1 MNKTSLSKPIFSSIL
16 PWLTWEIF
24 FFGLILVLAAF
35 TRFFML
41 GDRAMSHDESLHT
54 YYSWR
59 YSEGFGYQ
67 HNPMMHGPFQFHILA
82 AIYYLFGATD
92 FTSRI
97 PAALFSLAT
106 IWMVWY
112 WRRYIGKVGAFIA
125 AIMLLISPYILFY
138 GRYSRNEAF
147 VGLYAIVM
155 LYAVLRY
162 LESGWKRYLY
172 LLVLTIIF
180 HLITKETSYIY
191 LGELLIFLA
200 GYLVIRIT
208 AQKSEWEG
216 DSKYRGFVISLAAG
230 LLLIGSSL
238 ILALVTKSQEQSN
251 PATAIPANPTIPN
264 QAAAMG
270 FSFTLPVILAVI
282 GLVALGFTVYF
293 LFTGFGYSR
302 LRDERAFDML
312 ILSGTLILPVLS
324 APLINIFGGHPLDYS
339 MAGLSQSSIFFIPL
353 FIASTVIGLWWNKK
367 VWAYSALMFWG
378 IFIAFYTS
386 MFTYGTGFFS
396 GLIGSL
402 GYWLEQQP
410 VQRGSQPLYYYLL
423 IQIPIYE
430 YLPAV
435 GSLIALYYGF
445 RRTQETDFSPADF
458 STQESNYNNT
468 FALLVFWTVSSL
480 IAFTFAGERMP
491 WLTYHIALPMI
502 LLGGWGIG
510 QLIEKIDWQGLQQRH
525 VFLSIISFAILLIS
539 TLGILYIL
547 LGATP
552 PFEGKNLDQLQSTK
566 TFILMIL
573 GVIGSAT
580 AIWYLLKSWTT
591 ANTVRLG
598 LITFI
603 GILFVFTASTSFR
616 ANYWKYNEGTELL
629 VYAHG
634 AGGIKDMFKQI
645 EDVSYRTTGS
655 TRNIEVAYDDSTA
668 WPLTWY
674 LKDFPNQKYY
684 GDKPGPDVGQS
695 PIIIVGQNHYGL
707 IEPIVRDNYYHQ
719 EFIRMVWPNMD
730 YFNLNFERIKN
741 ALLDKDLRQGL
752 IDIWL
757 YRNYKTYAEALK
769 KTNDAVD
776 VSGYTPAN
784 WNPSE
789 KMRLYIRKDLASQIW
804 EYGSSPL
811 SAIPPDPYEAGKI
824 DLAPDLSIGEAGSE
838 PGQLNYPRE
847 LAIAPDGSI
856 YVADSRNNR
865 IQHFS
870 ADGTYLNS
878 WGSFKDKSQGEAPPG
893 TFNEP
898 WGVAV
903 AKDGSVFVSDTWNH
917 RIQKFS
923 SDGRPLTAWGSF
935 GQSTDGLGFY
945 GPRGLAID
953 GEGRL
958 YVADTGNNRI
968 SIFDPNGNFIS
979 SFGTPGADS
988 GQFSEPVDVYVDDN
1002 GLVYVT
1008 DTWNRRVQV
1017 FSHNPDLSDFQP
1029 IASWDVSGW
1038 FGGSNENKPFIA
1050 VNKDGHIFITDPEGY
1065 RVIEFDGAKGGFV
1078 RTWGTYGTEEG
1089 QLNLPTGLA
1098 VDRSGRIWVS
1108 DSGNNRL
1115 LRFTLP

>member
-1 MNKTSLSKPIFSSIL
+1 MDKTTFSKPIFASI
-16 PWLTWEIF
+16 PWLTWEVF
-24 FFGLILVLAAF
+24 FFGVILALAAF
-35 TRFFML
+35 TRFYML

-82 AIYYLFGATD
+82 AIYYFFGADD

-138 GRYSRNEAF
+138 GRYARNEAF

-155 LYAVLRY
+155 LYTVLRY
-162 LESGWKRYLY
+162 LESGLKRYLY
-172 LLVLTIIF
+172 LLVLTIVL

-191 LGELLIFLA
+191 MGELLIFLA
-200 GYLVIRIT
+200 GYLVVRIT
-208 AQKSEWEG
+208 AQKWKDNSAY
-216 DSKYRGFVISLAAG
+216 KGFIVSLAAG

-238 ILALVTKSQEQSN
+238 SLAIVTRGQLPAN
-251 PATAIPANPTIPN
+251 PATAVPANPTLPS
-264 QAAAMG
+264 QTAAFG
-270 FSFTLPVILAVI
+270 FSFTLPVILAML
-282 GLVALGFTVYF
+282 GLVALGFTIYY
-293 LFTGFGYSR
+293 LFTGFGISK
-302 LRDERAFDML
+302 LRDERSFDML
-312 ILSGTLILPVLS
+312 ILTGTLILPALS
-324 APLINIFGGHPLDYS
+324 APLINIFGGHPLDYT
-339 MAGLSQSSIFFIPL
+339 MAGLSQSSKFFIPL
-353 FIASTVIGLWWNKK
+353 FILSLIFGLWWNKK
-367 VWAYSALMFWG
+367 IWAISALLFWG

-423 IQIPIYE
+423 IQIPLYE
-430 YLPAV
+430 YLPAA
-435 GSLIALYYGF
+435 GALLALYYGF
-445 RRTQETDFSPADF
+445 RRKPADN
-458 STQESNYNNT
+458 STDKEPASDEINYSNT
-468 FALLVFWTVSSL
+468 FALLSFWTISSL

-502 LLGGWGIG
+502 LLAGWGIG
-510 QLIEKIDWQGLQQRH
+510 QLIEKIDWVGLRH
-525 VFLSIISFAILLIS
+525 RHAILSIVLFLIFLTS
-539 TLGILYIL
+539 TLGLLFTL
-547 LGATP
+547 LGDTP
-552 PFEGKNLDQLQSTK
+552 PFQGRNLDQLQSTK
-566 TFILMIL
+566 AFILMTFGL
-573 GVIGSAT
+573 LGSAT
-580 AIWYLLKSWTT
+580 ALWYLLRTWTSI
-591 ANTVRLG
+591 NTIRLG
-598 LITFI
+598 LLTFI
-603 GILFVFTASTSFR
+603 GILFGLTISTSMR
-616 ANYWKYNEGTELL
+616 ANYWTFSEGTELL

-634 AGGIKDMFKQI
+634 ASGIKDMFKQI
-645 EDVSYRTTGS
+645 EDISYRTTGS
-655 TRNIEVAYDDSTA
+655 TKNIEVAYDDSTA

-695 PIIIVGQNHYGL
+695 PIIIAGQNHYGL
-707 IEPIVRDNYYHQ
+707 MDPIVRDNYYQQ

-730 YFNLNFERIKN
+730 YFNLNFERLKN
-741 ALLDKDLRQGL
+741 AFLDRDIRQGL
-752 IDIWL
+752 MDIWL
-757 YRNYKTYAEALK
+757 FRNYKTYAEAIK

-776 VSGYTPAN
+776 LSGYTTAN

-824 DLAPDLSIGEAGSE
+824 DLAPDQIIGSAGAE

-847 LAIAPDGSI
+847 FAFASDGSI

-870 ADGTYLNS
+870 PEGIFING
-878 WGSFKDKSQGEAPPG
+878 WGSFKDQSQGDAPQG

-898 WGVAV
+898 WGIAV
-903 AKDGSVFVSDTWNH
+903 AGDGSVFVSDTWNH
-917 RIQKFS
+917 RIQKFTA
-923 SDGRPLTAWGSF
+923 DGKPLISWGHF
-935 GQSTDGLGFY
+935 GQGTDDLGFY

-953 GEGRL
+953 PDGRL

-968 SIFDPNGNFIS
+968 SIFDQNGKFIS

-988 GQFSEPVDVYVDDN
+988 GQFSEPVDVFVDDN

-1017 FSHNPDLSDFQP
+1017 FTHTPDLSEFKP
-1029 IASWDVSGW
+1029 ISSWDVSGW
-1038 FGGSNENKPFIA
+1038 FGGSNENKPFIT
-1050 VNKDGHIFITDPEGY
+1050 VDQGGHVFITDPEGY
-1065 RVIEFDGAKGGFV
+1065 RIIEFDGTKGGFV
-1078 RTWGTYGTEEG
+1078 RTWGTYGTEDG
-1089 QLNLPTGLA
+1089 QFNLPTGVA
-1098 VDRSGRIWVS
+1098 ADKSGHIWVS
-1108 DSGNNRL
+1108 DAGNNRL
-1115 LRFTLP
+1115 LRFTMP